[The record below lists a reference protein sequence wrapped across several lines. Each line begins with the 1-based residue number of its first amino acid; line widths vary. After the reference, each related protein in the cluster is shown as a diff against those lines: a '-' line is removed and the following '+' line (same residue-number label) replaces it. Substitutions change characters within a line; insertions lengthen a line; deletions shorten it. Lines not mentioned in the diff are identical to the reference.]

1 MVKNVYA
8 ELKSKKGK
16 KSLKFIVIVMTK
28 IIIVIVRNES

>member
-8 ELKSKKGK
+8 ELQSKKEK